1 MVEGETLLVLL
12 FCARCQRSAS
22 AWQPDLLQEATVIC
36 NEQLHKKAELSR
48 RAWLVE
54 LIPKERNL
62 PPPRPLPAADRP
74 GLHKFRDLYVE
85 CLPAGPE

>member
-36 NEQLHKKAELSR
+36 NEQLHKKAVRLRASR
-48 RAWLVE
+48 HSFQGA
-54 LIPKERNL
+54 
-62 PPPRPLPAADRP
+62 P
-74 GLHKFRDLYVE
+74 GSRDLYVE